1 MSEYKYGYEKLMAE
15 NDLQMS
21 DLTED
26 AQNSIMAI
34 KDLEKSIKMAQG
46 KGKEASATTL
56 SKIKTSDKMATQE
69 IVDMLDADD
78 DDDDDD
84 DDNDGFEG
92 EEDDNDDSDSQNE
105 PEKPVVTSEPKGL
118 KIDAELEVVF
128 ASGKK
133 EIGFDELKSI
143 SKTAYDVIFDN
154 YDNNGDNGIE
164 TSKFTLI
171 ETEEN
176 IFTLTKK

>member
-21 DLTED
+21 DLTDD
-26 AQNSIMAI
+26 ARNSITAI
-34 KDLEKSIKMAQG
+34 KDLEKSIRMAQG
-46 KGKEASATTL
+46 KGKEASETTL
-56 SKIKTSDKMATQE
+56 SKIRTSDKMATQE
-69 IVDMLDADD
+69 IVDMLD
-78 DDDDDD
+78 
-84 DDNDGFEG
+84 DNDD
-92 EEDDNDDSDSQNE
+92 DDNDDSDNNDDSDDSNDKNE
-105 PEKPVVTSEPKGL
+105 PEMVVTNDPKGL

-143 SKTAYDVIFDN
+143 SRTAYEVIFQN
-154 YDNNGDNGIE
+154 YDNSGDNGIE

-171 ETEEN
+171 ETDDN
-176 IFTLTKK
+176 LFTLTKK

>member
-21 DLTED
+21 DLTDD
-26 AQNSIMAI
+26 ARNSITAI
-34 KDLEKSIKMAQG
+34 KDLEKSIRMAQG
-46 KGKEASATTL
+46 KGKEASETTL
-56 SKIKTSDKMATQE
+56 SKIRTSDKMATQE
-69 IVDMLDADD
+69 IVDMLD
-78 DDDDDD
+78 DDDDD
-84 DDNDGFEG
+84 DDND
-92 EEDDNDDSDSQNE
+92 DNDDSDNNDDLDDSDDKNE
-105 PEKPVVTSEPKGL
+105 PETVVTNDPKGL

-143 SKTAYDVIFDN
+143 SRTAYEVIFQN
-154 YDNNGDNGIE
+154 YDNSGDNGIE

-171 ETEEN
+171 ETDDN
-176 IFTLTKK
+176 LFTLTKK